1 MSHIEEVK
9 GIKRVSEYLNLIR
22 KKGYSKEAIIDILEE
37 IKPFHKDYPI
47 NIEITEKGYP
57 AYFNAYRNLVHISES
72 SLKNYIDKLIEGII
86 KLYPNLEK
94 QREELF
100 AYTTLFILCHEIEHT
115 YQFMFGERYL
125 EPPYEVVG
133 DAYKKLIEIKE
144 EKMSLLQF
152 RILLSRYKSQKDKA
166 HFVLERNANVEA
178 YDLLLKLSQYESNPE
193 MERLMYNQLTGYQSC
208 GYASL
213 RFNGSFD
220 QSFKTTWRKRKFE
233 ELDFSEDIPVDE
245 RIRYGLPISDEDRLV
260 LLRRFVALK
269 GEVEE

>member
-9 GIKRVSEYLNLIR
+9 GIKRVSEYLDLIR
-22 KKGYSKEAIIDILEE
+22 SKGYSKESIEYILEE
-37 IKPFHKDYPI
+37 LKPFHKDYPI
-47 NIEITEKGYP
+47 NIEITDKGYP
-57 AYFNAYRNLVHISES
+57 AYFNAYRNVVHISEE
-72 SLKNYIDKLIEGII
+72 SLKNYVDKLVEGII
-86 KLYPNLEK
+86 QLYPKLQK
-94 QREELF
+94 QKEELF
-100 AYTTLFILCHEIEHT
+100 AYTSLFVLCHEIEHT

-178 YDLLLKLSQYESNPE
+178 YDLLLKLSKYESNSE
-193 MERLMYNQLTGYQSC
+193 MERLMYNQLMGYQTC

-213 RFNGSFD
+213 RFNGAFD
-220 QSFKTTWRKRKFE
+220 QSFRATWRKRKFD
-233 ELDFSEDIPVDE
+233 ELDFSEEISTED
-245 RIRYGLPISDEDRLV
+245 RIRYALPISDDERLV
-260 LLRRFVALK
+260 LLRRFVELK
-269 GEVEE
+269 GQVGE

>member
-9 GIKRVSEYLNLIR
+9 GIKKVSEYLDLIR
-22 KKGYSKEAIIDILEE
+22 SKGYSKESMEYILEE

-47 NIEITEKGYP
+47 NIEITDKGYP
-57 AYFNAYRNLVHISES
+57 AYFNAYRNIVHISEFP
-72 SLKNYIDKLIEGII
+72 LKTYIDNLVDGILA
-86 KLYPNLEK
+86 LYPMLAN

-100 AYTTLFILCHEIEHT
+100 AYTNLFILCHEIEHV
-115 YQFMFGERYL
+115 YQFMFGERYI

-178 YDLLLKLSQYESNPE
+178 YDLLHKLSQYESNSE

-208 GYASL
+208 GYTSL
-213 RFNGSFD
+213 RFNGAFD
-220 QSFKTTWRKRKFE
+220 QSFRATWRRRKFE
-233 ELDFSEDIPVDE
+233 ELDFTEDIPVED
-245 RIRYGLPISDEDRLV
+245 RIRYALPISDDDRLV
-260 LLRRFVALK
+260 LLRRFVDLK
-269 GEVEE
+269 REVEE